1 MQDYLLVVAG
11 PDEGRTFP
19 LADGKTLLIGRSQ
32 KTDTELKDLQVSRV
46 HCELRCAAGKYML
59 VDNESASGTFVNNER
74 IKEKPLKTGDI
85 IRVGETQLRLHVVG
99 IPDAETIAAAQKAP
113 RELQAA
119 DAALTGQ
126 TISHYVIGPLVAKG
140 KTGTVYKARDER
152 DGKDVALKVLHPNF
166 ADDEEDVQRFIRA
179 MKTTVGLR
187 HPNLVAI
194 YGAGKNGPVCWVAME
209 YVDGESLA
217 KVIKRIGTANMLD
230 WHYALTVA
238 VHVARALEAAHEQH
252 IIHRNVMSEN
262 ILIPKGTSVSAKLGD
277 LMLAKALDGIK
288 AKPITRPGELVGDLV
303 YMAPERTR
311 EDLTVDTRSDI
322 YGLGATLYVL
332 LTGRPPFDGGTL
344 VQTLAKIRQEDP
356 VPPKKYQL
364 SIPDGMQDIVLKMM
378 AKRPELRYQTP
389 ADLVKDLERLAKFQ
403 GMTV

>member
-32 KTDTELKDLQVSRV
+32 KSDTELKDLQVSRL
-46 HCELRCAAGKYML
+46 HCEVRCAEGKYTV
-59 VDNESASGTFVNNER
+59 VDNESASGTFVNNAR
-74 IKEKPLKTGDI
+74 IKEQVLKQGDT
-85 IRVGETQLRLHVVG
+85 IRIGETLLKLHIVG
-99 IPDAETIAAAQKAP
+99 IPDAQTIAAAQKAP
-113 RELQAA
+113 RNLQAES
-119 DAALTGQ
+119 AALTGQ
-126 TISHYVIGPLVAKG
+126 TISHYVIGNLIAKG
-140 KTGTVYKARDER
+140 KTGTIYKARDER

-166 ADDEEDVQRFIRA
+166 AEDEDDVQRFVRA
-179 MKTTVGLR
+179 MKTTVSLR

-194 YGAGKNGPVCWVAME
+194 LGAGKNGPVCWVAME

-217 KVIKRIGTANMLD
+217 KVIQRIGTANMLD

-238 VHVARALEAAHEQH
+238 VHIARALQAAHEQH
-252 IIHRNVMSEN
+252 IIHRNVMPEN
-262 ILIPKGTSVSAKLGD
+262 ILIPKGTPLTAKLGD

-288 AKPITRPGELVGDLV
+288 SKPITRPGELVGDLV
-303 YMAPERTR
+303 YMSPERTR
-311 EDLTVDTRSDI
+311 EDAAVDTRADI

-332 LTGRPPFDGGTL
+332 LTGRPPFEGGTL
-344 VQTLAKIRQEDP
+344 IQTLAKIRQEDP

-364 SIPDGMQDIVLKMM
+364 SVPDGMQDIVLKMM

-389 ADLVKDLERLAKFQ
+389 ADLLKDLERLAKFQ